1 MHYLFEAGFFS
12 SVPVRNAAELGAVV
26 SLVSAV
32 VGIFTVIRSQS
43 FAGHAL
49 TDVATTGGAAGTFF
63 GVNPLAGFIGGAMLG
78 AGSMEVIGVQ
88 RARRRDVATGI
99 VLGAATGIS
108 ALYLYLDTTSS
119 AATGVTQQIL
129 FGSIFSL
136 APSTLPAAAL
146 AGAGVL
152 LVIATIWRPLLLSSF
167 SYDVAS
173 ARGIPTRVIGVVFML
188 AMSVSVGL
196 SSLAIGSILSTAL
209 LIGPAAAALRM
220 TRSIRAAVILSCVL
234 GVVATWL
241 GILFAYDSYD
251 WDSSSQGL
259 PVSFFVVAVVFAMYV
274 VSGLPVFRR
283 RAMVA
288 RETTT
293 PYGIETRVRDPRT
306 VA

>member
-1 MHYLFEAGFFS
+1 MHYIFEAAFFS

-32 VGIFTVIRSQS
+32 VGVFTVIRSQS

-49 TDVATTGGAAGTFF
+49 TDVATSGGAVGAFF
-63 GVNPLAGFIGGAMLG
+63 GINALAGFIGGAVVG
-78 AGSMEVIGVQ
+78 AGSMELIGVQ

-119 AATGVTQQIL
+119 ASTGVTQQIL
-129 FGSIFSL
+129 FGSIFSV
-136 APSTLPAAAL
+136 APSTLPEAAL

-152 LVIATIWRPLLLSSF
+152 IVVATIWRPLLLSSL

-173 ARGIPTRVIGVVFML
+173 ARGIPTRAIGVVFML

-209 LIGPAAAALRM
+209 LIGPAAAALRV
-220 TRSIRAAVILSCVL
+220 TRSVRAAVVVSCVL

-241 GILFAYDSYD
+241 GILLAYDSYD
-251 WDSSSQGL
+251 WEPSSQGL
-259 PVSFFVVAVVFAMYV
+259 PVSFFVVVVVVAMYL
-274 VSGLPVFRR
+274 VSGLAVFRR
-283 RAMVA
+283 RALVA
-288 RETTT
+288 R
-293 PYGIETRVRDPRT
+293 GGAALRVPEAPLREPRT